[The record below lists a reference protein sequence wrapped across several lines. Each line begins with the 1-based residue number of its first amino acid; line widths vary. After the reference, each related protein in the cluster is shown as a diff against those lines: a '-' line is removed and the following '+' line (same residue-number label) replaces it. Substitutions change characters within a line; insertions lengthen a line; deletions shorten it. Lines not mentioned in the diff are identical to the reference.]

1 MPPYSYPSFEEIE
14 VKEWASNTVETIL
27 TDIKPVSFKSAFGY
41 QYEKPKKLQ
50 IVINENRPKKKSE
63 YNNPLRRSFSF
74 LESNLFF
81 TPNEERAQQ
90 KNARRSQSTMLP
102 STSSAT
108 KGTCMTP
115 THHSSLSSRIRDT
128 WHMDHA
134 SHIKAELFIN
144 HKKSS
149 KELKAIHVWKIT
161 LAQYMIQTPP
171 SLEIKSKPN
180 TKRSSQLSK
189 FIMTELLTTE
199 ETYLNHLLTV
209 KNLYMDP
216 LLEVAHKKSSLV
228 NLKDIEIIFEFIPQ
242 LIILSTILVHKLKET
257 LTLFENG
264 SSEPCIGQAFCELED
279 FFDIYIAYTVNFSKS
294 KKHLSKASSN
304 IVYRQLVQ
312 HTMSRKE
319 TNRMLLS
326 DYMIAPI
333 QRITRYC
340 LLLKDLL
347 KHSKPSNSDYVYLNK
362 ALKCL
367 SALAYAMNTVQ

>member
-1 MPPYSYPSFEEIE
+1 
-14 VKEWASNTVETIL
+14 
-27 TDIKPVSFKSAFGY
+27 
-41 QYEKPKKLQ
+41 
-50 IVINENRPKKKSE
+50 
-63 YNNPLRRSFSF
+63 
-74 LESNLFF
+74 
-81 TPNEERAQQ
+81 
-90 KNARRSQSTMLP
+90 
-102 STSSAT
+102 
-108 KGTCMTP
+108 
-115 THHSSLSSRIRDT
+115 
-128 WHMDHA
+128 
-134 SHIKAELFIN
+134 
-144 HKKSS
+144 
-149 KELKAIHVWKIT
+149 
-161 LAQYMIQTPP
+161 
-171 SLEIKSKPN
+171 
-180 TKRSSQLSK
+180 
-189 FIMTELLTTE
+189 MTELLTTE